1 MRPRLRVLGGLLAA
15 ALAAPG
21 LAWAQLGGPLQG
33 SPAQG
38 GATAPTPPAAA
49 PGGSKPWGGAFGQ
62 PPAQASAPGA
72 AGSHTVPP
80 LVGQVPGTVPWTLL
94 ASVSTRP
101 EKGRLVPTFPP
112 AVRDLHNTVVKVQ
125 GFMMP
130 LQAAAGHTHFILS
143 ASSST
148 CAFCVSGGP
157 ETMIEV
163 RTKRPVKYSIDPLII
178 EGRLAVLTS
187 DPSGLYYRLTDGVQL
202 PLPANWSSFTP
213 IK

>member
-1 MRPRLRVLGGLLAA
+1 
-15 ALAAPG
+15 
-21 LAWAQLGGPLQG
+21 
-33 SPAQG
+33 
-38 GATAPTPPAAA
+38 
-49 PGGSKPWGGAFGQ
+49 
-62 PPAQASAPGA
+62 
-72 AGSHTVPP
+72 VPP

>member
-1 MRPRLRVLGGLLAA
+1 MKRRHLVAA
-15 ALAAPG
+15 AWLCGQGALAGP
-21 LAWAQLGGPLQG
+21 AWAQLGGPLQG
-33 SPAQG
+33 
-38 GATAPTPPAAA
+38 APMPPPGA
-49 PGGSKPWGGAFGQ
+49 PGGSKPWGGALSPG
-62 PPAQASAPGA
+62 PNSPGSAGST
-72 AGSHTVPP
+72 GSHTVPP

-101 EKGRLVPTFPP
+101 DKGRLVPTFPP
-112 AVRDLHNTVVKVQ
+112 AVRDLNNTVVKVQ

-178 EGRLAVLTS
+178 EGRLAVLS
-187 DPSGLYYRLTDGVQL
+187 ADPSGLYYRLTDGVQL

>member
-1 MRPRLRVLGGLLAA
+1 MKRRHLVAA
-15 ALAAPG
+15 AWLCGVGAAAGP
-21 LAWAQLGGPLQG
+21 AWAQLGGPLQG
-33 SPAQG
+33 
-38 GATAPTPPAAA
+38 APTPPPGA
-49 PGGSKPWGGAFGQ
+49 PGGSKPWAGAGSV
-62 PPAQASAPGA
+62 AA

-101 EKGRLVPTFPP
+101 DKGRLVPTFPP
-112 AVRDLHNTVVKVQ
+112 AVRDLNNTVVKVQ

-178 EGRLAVLTS
+178 EGRLAVLS
-187 DPSGLYYRLTDGVQL
+187 ADPSGLYYRLTDGVQL